1 MGVSV
6 ELLWK
11 LGSGSLA
18 DWDEAI
24 YAEIAWEILQD
35 GDWLTLHWGYEPWF
49 EKPPLLMWI
58 TASFY
63 QIFGTNEFWARAA
76 SAVSGIAL
84 ILITYGTGNRLYGRK
99 VGLLSAAVLLSTH
112 GFVFWLFGHSSGLG
126 SEVQPAAVEVDGV
139 DEVLF
144 VSETPGGCTS
154 PTEFWRSRIRWSR
167 W

>member
-1 MGVSV
+1 MGKGLDLKNYWPEYVLLVGVSV

-84 ILITYGTGNRLYGRK
+84 ILITYGTGNRLLREKG
-99 VGLLSAAVLLSTH
+99 GSAERRRAAQHAWLCILFPFRNH
-112 GFVFWLFGHSSGLG
+112 GHDADDGYF
-126 SEVQPAAVEVDGV
+126 GV
-139 DEVLF
+139 DLQLR
-144 VSETPGGCTS
+144 PCR
-154 PTEFWRSRIRWSR
+154 PR
-167 W
+167 